1 MGGEHNERFNGIR
14 MCKFLSIERV
24 WETCSLCGGF
34 KLEKIWTKKTK
45 INKEKFLAYFK
56 KKSQSKDETDG
67 IQITNVLTSVTENVT
82 FTEIASA
89 EEEMQ
94 KANERPK
101 KYQVEISAKI
111 KKEVGLYARD
121 CDTVSA
127 IKNSLLNIRNI
138 LFSEPQLTPGK
149 RSAIMVTGSLPRE
162 LEDPTCKTLIC

>member
-67 IQITNVLTSVTENVT
+67 IQITNVLISVTENVT

-94 KANERPK
+94 KTNERPK

-127 IKNSLLNIRNI
+127 IKKFTTKYPKYSFFRTTVNTRKKKCNNGDWK
-138 LFSEPQLTPGK
+138 FTK
-149 RSAIMVTGSLPRE
+149 RIGRPNL
-162 LEDPTCKTLIC
+162 